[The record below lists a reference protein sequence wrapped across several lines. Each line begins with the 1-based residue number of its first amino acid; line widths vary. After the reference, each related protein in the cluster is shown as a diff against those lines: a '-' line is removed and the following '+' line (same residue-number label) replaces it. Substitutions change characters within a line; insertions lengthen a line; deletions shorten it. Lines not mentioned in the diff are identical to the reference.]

1 MGKKG
6 AMCMKIAEE
15 ICRLRSAA
23 GMSQEELAAKLEVS
37 RQSVSKW
44 ETGASVPD
52 VEKLVKMAE
61 LFGVTLDE
69 LVTGKAPEPVEP
81 EVKRMTLWQILG
93 ATLLV
98 LAGLCVAVTVLFESH
113 FAFHTSEGILLA
125 AWFALLG
132 VIALDPRNDKL
143 RRGAFA
149 VWGVLALVFLL
160 LWLLRIFGFQGVGL
174 FVLIGLTLAAWSWR
188 AGGK

>member
-1 MGKKG
+1 
-6 AMCMKIAEE
+6 MKIAEE
-15 ICRLRSAA
+15 ICRLRAAA

-132 VIALDPRNDKL
+132 AIALDPGNDKL
-143 RRGAFA
+143 RRGAF
-149 VWGVLALVFLL
+149 VIWGVLALVFLL

-174 FVLIGLTLAAWSWR
+174 FVLIGLPLAAWSWR
-188 AGGK
+188 AGGQ

>member
-1 MGKKG
+1 MY
-6 AMCMKIAEE
+6 MKIAEE
-15 ICRLRSAA
+15 ICRLRAAA
-23 GMSQEELAAKLEVS
+23 GMSQEELAAKLEIS

-69 LVTGKAPEPVEP
+69 LVTGNRPEPMKP
-81 EVKRMTLWQILG
+81 EEKRMTLWQILG

-98 LAGLCVAVTVLFESH
+98 LAGLCVAVTVLFESY

-132 VIALDPRNDKL
+132 AIALDPGNDKL

-149 VWGVLALVFLL
+149 VWSVLALVFLL
-160 LWLLRIFGFQGVGL
+160 LWLLRIFWFQGVGL
-174 FVLIGLTLAAWSWR
+174 FVLIGLALAAWSWR